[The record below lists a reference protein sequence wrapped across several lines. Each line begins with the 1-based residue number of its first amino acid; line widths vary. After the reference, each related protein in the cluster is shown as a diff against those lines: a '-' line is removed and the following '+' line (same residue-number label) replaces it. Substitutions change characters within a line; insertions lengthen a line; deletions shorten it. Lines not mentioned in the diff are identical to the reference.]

1 MAWQAL
7 LKTIAEYCEHKERR
21 KECEVCPEY
30 CGHEKKRKDCKVFP
44 DEFRLELLTDIDMLL
59 MFEKGIRGGI
69 TQAVKRY
76 AKANNKYMNGLNNSD
91 EVTIFLQYVDINNE
105 YGWARATN
113 TRI

>member
-1 MAWQAL
+1 MKYAPS
-7 LKTIAEYCEHKERR
+7 T
-21 KECEVCPEY
+21 V
-30 CGHEKKRKDCKVFP
+30 GMKKKHKDCKVCP

-59 MFEKGIRGGI
+59 MFEKSIGGGI